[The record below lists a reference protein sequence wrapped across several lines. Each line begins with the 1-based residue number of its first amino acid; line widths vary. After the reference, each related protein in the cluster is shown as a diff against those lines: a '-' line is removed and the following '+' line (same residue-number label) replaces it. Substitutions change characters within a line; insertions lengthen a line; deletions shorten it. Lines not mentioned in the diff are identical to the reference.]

1 MDHFERLYQYATR
14 KLSQAIEASSKET
27 DQEKEYRLMAK
38 YVDRE
43 QTLTPEEH
51 DFLRRRGLVRY

>member
-1 MDHFERLYQYATR
+1 MEIHIHFDGYAPQ
-14 KLSQAIEASSKET
+14 KPAQAAEAIDGET

-43 QTLTPEEH
+43 QTLTPEEY
-51 DFLRRRGLVRY
+51 DFLRRRGAVGY

>member
-1 MDHFERLYQYATR
+1 MDHFEQLYRYATR